1 MFALLGD
8 VQFDLITYFD
18 GFESQF
24 GADYAEHPLIE
35 GKPRLQFIGDKLDE
49 IRIQLAFHLHYCDPE
64 AELAKLKDAL
74 AAHQAMALVLGN
86 GDYKGWFVLTD
97 VQATSKHTDKA
108 GTLIALEASI
118 TLREFVGD
126 KKNPLQPPA
135 VQPKLPPAAAK
146 ALPASQTAGVATLAS
161 GAAAVRDNIRQA
173 VTYANQAQSALRVA
187 VDAARVAQK
196 LRDNPLAA
204 LGRVPSLLTGMKQ
217 VAGPLENL
225 SPTLA
230 SLTSQLPEASSIL
243 RASNN
248 ALGAVRNAQGALSAV
263 SAGTVTGR
271 IDYLAGQLSTATG
284 ALESA
289 APSISK
295 LAGKVVTRT
304 I

>member
-8 VQFDLITYFD
+8 LQFDLITYFD

-24 GADYAEHPLIE
+24 GTDFAEHPLIE

-108 GTLIALEASI
+108 GTLIALEAGI

-146 ALPASQTAGVATLAS
+146 ALPASRTAGVATLAS
-161 GAAAVRDNIRQA
+161 GASTVRDNIRQA

-187 VDAARVAQK
+187 VDAARLAQK

-225 SPTLA
+225 SPTLV
-230 SLTSQLPEASSIL
+230 SLTSQLPEAAGIL
-243 RASNN
+243 SASDN

-263 SAGTVTGR
+263 NAGTVTGR
-271 IDYLAGQLSTATG
+271 IDYLAGQLSAATG

-289 APSISK
+289 APNISK

>member
-1 MFALLGD
+1 MAGKIEINRITNANIYVNGNSLLGR
-8 VQFDLITYFD
+8 
-18 GFESQF
+18 
-24 GADYAEHPLIE
+24 AEEI
-35 GKPRLQFIGDKLDE
+35 KL
-49 IRIQLAFHLHYCDPE
+49 
-64 AELAKLKDAL
+64 
-74 AAHQAMALVLGN
+74 
-86 GDYKGWFVLTD
+86 
-97 VQATSKHTDKA
+97 
-108 GTLIALEASI
+108 
-118 TLREFVGD
+118 
-126 KKNPLQPPA
+126 
-135 VQPKLPPAAAK
+135 
-146 ALPASQTAGVATLAS
+146 
-161 GAAAVRDNIRQA
+161 
-173 VTYANQAQSALRVA
+173 TYANQAQSALRVA
-187 VDAARVAQK
+187 VDAARLAQK

-230 SLTSQLPEASSIL
+230 SLTSQLPEASGIL
-243 RASNN
+243 RASDN

-271 IDYLAGQLSTATG
+271 IDYVAGQLSAASG